1 MDVYADGWRKY
12 SGSWHYV
19 SASSFKM
26 SGDESATFPVGTRV
40 RFTQV
45 ASDVVTTRYFQVASA
60 PSYNGTTNETTVTVV
75 ANSTATIANG
85 DIASPCYNY
94 ELVPQGYPGF
104 AGDIK
109 VAKVALTPGNAN
121 AFAFAWQN
129 PEASKI
135 IVHRVIVDRTA
146 AGGTAT
152 SVLDVGVVADA
163 TSTADTLIDGLDLNA
178 TGVADNV
185 SDVGTNGKARAKV
198 DENGGTND
206 FITGKILVAN
216 AASLAGNVYI
226 HYSVV

>member
-12 SGSWHYV
+12 TGSFHYV
-19 SASSFKM
+19 SATSFKM
-26 SGDESATFPVGTRV
+26 SGDERATFPAGTRV

-45 ASDVVTTRYFQVASA
+45 VSDVVTTRYFEVAA
-60 PSYNGTTNETTVTVV
+60 TPSYNSTTGETTVTVV
-75 ANSTATIANG
+75 ANSTATIANS

-94 ELVPQGYPGF
+94 EYVPQGYPGF

-109 VAKVALTPGNAN
+109 VAKVALVAGNAN

-152 SVLDVGVVADA
+152 SVLDVGVAPTA
-163 TSTADTLIDGLDLNA
+163 TDTADTLIDGLDLNA

-198 DENGGTND
+198 DEKGGTND
-206 FITGKILVAN
+206 YITGKILTAN
-216 AASLAGNVYI
+216 AASLAGYAYI
-226 HYSVV
+226 HYMVV

>member
-1 MDVYADGWRKY
+1 MDVYEDGWRKY

-26 SGDESATFPVGTRV
+26 AGDERTKFPVGTRV

-45 ASDVVTTRYFQVASA
+45 ISDVVTTRYFEVAST
-60 PSYNGTTNETTVTVV
+60 PSYNSTTGETTVTVV
-75 ANSTATIANG
+75 TNSTATIANG
-85 DIASPCYNY
+85 DIASPSYNY
-94 ELVPQGYPGF
+94 EYVPQGYPGF
-104 AGDIK
+104 AGDVK

-146 AGGTAT
+146 AGGTGS
-152 SVLDVGVVADA
+152 SVLDVGVVANG

-178 TGVADNV
+178 TGVADNI
-185 SDVGTNGKARAKV
+185 SDGGTNGKARAKV
-198 DENGGTND
+198 DEKDGSND
-206 FITGKILVAN
+206 YITGKILAQN
-216 AASLAGNVYI
+216 AASLAGYVYI
-226 HYSVV
+226 HYTIV